1 MERDTEREAVCK
13 NCAIDGSS
21 EKGFSSAALLFPQMP
36 NYSKQNLI
44 YD

>member
-1 MERDTEREAVCK
+1 MGAQKKT
-13 NCAIDGSS
+13 S
-21 EKGFSSAALLFPQMP
+21 EGFSSAALLFPQMP